1 MAIKKYQTLNAFDF
15 SNPIIAN
22 GYIPSG
28 SISFI
33 AYASNGC
40 VCVPIELGVKYTIS
54 GIIRYSGSV
63 VIRYGTSNAVPT
75 SNTTLL
81 RVGSFEQGETAE
93 ITAQSGEN
101 YLLIMFCGDSDYSAY
116 GSVQSAYSANCA
128 NLHVDYSAWN
138 TIGYKKY
145 ETATDTITSLPKTI
159 IGDGQ
164 PISSW
169 SMDGNMQVNGTPTPQ
184 NPITPAETG
193 DKTANL
199 SPVNTLTGTS
209 SSVRTQFNTAF
220 ADMQYDEDTQYTI
233 SLNYTGNYGTNY
245 GIFKVCFT
253 HTDDTTK
260 KSGWITTADVTDT
273 LTSEVGKTV
282 KSITITD
289 FNNPVSESEMKNI
302 MLNKGATALPY
313 EPSGMYKIP
322 ILSNGNTYPIYLSEP
337 IRKIGDSVDTAPSTG
352 TATRNIYKLVLTG
365 NEGWTQNGN
374 YPQFYMSFSAPEY
387 NVVTSASIVT
397 TISSHFKG
405 VPTGNVGTAYNICP
419 RSNGSGLFI
428 SYGTLSNVTEFV
440 TFLQQ
445 QYAAGT
451 PVTVWYVLA
460 TATTETFTAPT
471 LPTSGTAQSFDVST
485 TLKPSEVSL
494 TWHGWHEHTDTKY
507 SNP

>member
-1 MAIKKYQTLNAFDF
+1 MSIKKYTNNAWAD
-15 SNPIIAN
+15 
-22 GYIPSG
+22 IP
-28 SISFI
+28 
-33 AYASNGC
+33 
-40 VCVPIELGVKYTIS
+40 
-54 GIIRYSGSV
+54 
-63 VIRYGTSNAVPT
+63 
-75 SNTTLL
+75 
-81 RVGSFEQGETAE
+81 
-93 ITAQSGEN
+93 
-101 YLLIMFCGDSDYSAY
+101 
-116 GSVQSAYSANCA
+116 
-128 NLHVDYSAWN
+128 
-138 TIGYKKY
+138 YKKY

-164 PISSW
+164 PISSYAIK
-169 SMDGNMQVNGTPTPQ
+169 GNMQQSGTPTPS
-184 NPITPAETG
+184 NPIYP
-193 DKTANL
+193 
-199 SPVNTLTGTS
+199 
-209 SSVRTQFNTAF
+209 Q
-220 ADMQYDEDTQYTI
+220 
-233 SLNYTGNYGTNY
+233 
-245 GIFKVCFT
+245 
-253 HTDDTTK
+253 
-260 KSGWITTADVTDT
+260 
-273 LTSEVGKTV
+273 EVGDLVT
-282 KSITITD
+282 TG
-289 FNNPVSESEMKNI
+289 EHAGE
-302 MLNKGATALPY
+302 
-313 EPSGMYKIP
+313 YKIP